1 MYSLQ
6 NLAYAQILSFVVIL
20 NREGE
25 MYAIM
30 RFKKLKSMGEIG
42 GVGSHHSRDRETPNA
57 NPEVHNLW
65 LKQPA
70 GGIVQAVGDRLSG
83 IKIRKNGV
91 LAYEFLLTASPEFFR
106 WEDGEISHRRITD
119 FNKKSM
125 AWLRE
130 IFGQDNVVSAICHL
144 DEQTPH
150 IQAVVVPIDSRG
162 RLNAFAWTGDKKKL
176 QQLQDSFAEVLAP
189 LGLERG
195 IKGSRAGHTRI
206 SEYYSSVNNSVPPTL
221 PEIKVR
227 TPPPFLL
234 TESAR
239 EDWAAAESRRIMD
252 EIRPRLQPLADR
264 SAALKLERKRREE
277 LEVLLLE
284 SRKKAKDDSRVREQ
298 EDATT
303 RRKAHYFDFLAT
315 YAPGALSEAALA
327 AQKAHHASHASG
339 TQHTDAGS
347 ESRVDLLG

>member
-1 MYSLQ
+1 
-6 NLAYAQILSFVVIL
+6 
-20 NREGE
+20 

-57 NPEVHNLW
+57 DPTVANLW

-70 GGIVQAVGDRLSG
+70 GGIVEGMRDRLSG

-91 LAYEFLLTASPEFFR
+91 MAYEFLLTASPEFFR
-106 WEDGEISHRRITD
+106 SDDGEIQHQKVIAFSR
-119 FNKKSM
+119 KAM
-125 AWLRE
+125 AWLRDT
-130 IFGQDNVVSAICHL
+130 FGQDNVVSVICHL
-144 DEQTPH
+144 DESTPH
-150 IQAVVVPIDSRG
+150 VHAIVTPIDARG
-162 RLNAFAWTGDKKKL
+162 KLNAFSWTGDRQKL
-176 QQLQDSFAEVLAP
+176 QALQDSYAEKMSV

-195 IKGSRAGHTRI
+195 IKGSRASHTRI
-206 SEYYSSVNNSVPPTL
+206 SEYYSSVVNSIPAL

-239 EDWAAAESRRIMD
+239 EDWAAAESQRLNQ

-277 LEVLLLE
+277 LEILLLD
-284 SRKKAKDDSRVREQ
+284 SRKKAQDDERAKQAMEQ
-298 EDATT
+298 ENATL
-303 RRKAHYFDFLAT
+303 RRKANHFDFLAT
-315 YAPGALSEAALA
+315 YAPGTLSEAALA
-327 AQKAHHASHASG
+327 AQEARDAHHAITPAAP
-339 TQHTDAGS
+339 QM
-347 ESRVDLLG
+347 